1 MCFCCID
8 SIICFITKH
17 CFTVLLYLLLLLL
30 LLLCSSIR
38 VRLFFVNE
46 LAVGR
51 RQAFYTNTIGLY
63 SEQMSSSAHDEV
75 VARLFS
81 ELLKATI
88 QLTCICVGVWAERYT
103 WICKY
108 LYYIPTYV
116 HRIATSKYVL
126 IGSELHS
133 VVFTSYRRPT
143 INFCI
148 VHIKLW
154 DKLIQ
159 NSIFIFGIS
168 LTLFTQ
174 YNI

>member
-8 SIICFITKH
+8 SIIRFITKH
-17 CFTVLLYLLLLLL
+17 CFTVLLYLLFL

-51 RQAFYTNTIGLY
+51 RQAFYTTIGLY

-88 QLTCICVGVWAERYT
+88 QLTCICVGVCPERYT

-116 HRIATSKYVL
+116 HSIATSQYVI
-126 IGSELHS
+126 IGSELYS
-133 VVFTSYRRPT
+133 VVFLRLPDNQT
-143 INFCI
+143 INLCLSIVGNII
-148 VHIKLW
+148 VHIIL
-154 DKLIQ
+154 
-159 NSIFIFGIS
+159 
-168 LTLFTQ
+168 
-174 YNI
+174 